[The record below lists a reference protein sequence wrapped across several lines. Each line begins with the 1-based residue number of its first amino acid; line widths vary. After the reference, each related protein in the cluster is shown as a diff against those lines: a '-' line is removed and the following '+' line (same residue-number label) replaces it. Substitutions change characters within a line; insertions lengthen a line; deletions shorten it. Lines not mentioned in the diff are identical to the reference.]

1 VAARRLAKA
10 SPDDLL
16 EEQLAF
22 YRADAVSYESWHA
35 EVFER
40 GGGGAFGEI
49 SRRDRTRALVDL
61 GRLAPHGHVLELA
74 AGTGSYTPALLASAT
89 SVTVV
94 DASSESLRL
103 ARSKLAAFSSRL
115 TVVEVD
121 IFDWHPTR
129 TYDTVFFA
137 YWLSHVPLSRFDAF
151 WQLVDD
157 ALSPGGRVFLID
169 STGAQGNFSHSSS
182 GGPRYS
188 ERDNLV
194 DQTSRRQL
202 GGRVYHVVKVAWRPA
217 ELESRLADL
226 GWRAEFVEGVHS
238 LWGSAVRRESAA

>member
-1 VAARRLAKA
+1 MAKA

-61 GRLAPHGHVLELA
+61 GRFAPHGHVLELA

-169 STGAQGNFSHSSS
+169 STGTERNFSYSSS
-182 GGPRYS
+182 GGSDYS
-188 ERDNLV
+188 VCDNLV

-202 GGRVYHVVKVAWRPA
+202 GGRVYHVVKVA
-217 ELESRLADL
+217 
-226 GWRAEFVEGVHS
+226 
-238 LWGSAVRRESAA
+238 